1 MIMKNIGTVKNDNM
15 LYETKMKGIK
25 KNAMKFE
32 IMIVKTAAIAIFRC
46 FRWLVKKPSFS
57 A

>member
-15 LYETKMKGIK
+15 LYETKMNGIK

-32 IMIVKTAAIAIFRC
+32 IIIVKTAAIAIFRC